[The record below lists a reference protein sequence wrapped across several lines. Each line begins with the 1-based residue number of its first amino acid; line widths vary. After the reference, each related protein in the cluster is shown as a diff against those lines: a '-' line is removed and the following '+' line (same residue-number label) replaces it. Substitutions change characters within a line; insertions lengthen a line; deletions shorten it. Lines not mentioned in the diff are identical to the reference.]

1 MPTPAG
7 FPGHLILVASSR
19 FGDGPEELGRTL
31 IRSYL
36 KIQVE
41 AETKPWRVIFLNS
54 GIELTTDGSP
64 VLDDLRALAAAG
76 TEILS
81 CGTCLDFYHRK
92 EALRVGRVSNMRE
105 ISESLRQ
112 ASSLIRL

>member
-1 MPTPAG
+1 MPDREAS
-7 FPGHLILVASSR
+7 PGHLLLVTSSR

-31 IRSYL
+31 MRSYL
-36 KIQVE
+36 KVQIE
-41 AETKPWRVIFLNS
+41 EETKPWRVIFLNS

-64 VLDDLRALAAAG
+64 VLEDLRALAAAG

-81 CGTCLDFYHRK
+81 CGTCLDFYQRK
-92 EALRVGRVSNMRE
+92 EALQVGRVSNMRE
-105 ISESLRQ
+105 ISESLRR